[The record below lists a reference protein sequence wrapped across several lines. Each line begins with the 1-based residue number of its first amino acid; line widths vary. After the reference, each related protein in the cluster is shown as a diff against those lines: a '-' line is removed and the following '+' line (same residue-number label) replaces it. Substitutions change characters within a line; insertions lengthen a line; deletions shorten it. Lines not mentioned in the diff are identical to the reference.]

1 MNSARR
7 SDDGFPLFRRTLCSL
22 RVLLSPPKKSR
33 FVTSAFCCPQQSS
46 VRRSRTPYGGTS
58 DFVTADAHGKA
69 PGGIPVR
76 IFVDAPPYGS
86 VGATALRPVC
96 ATVCLSVRYSVALCA
111 PYESVCFHQSKPKTN
126 HYQVEVVL
134 VFSFLISSFYFQALK
149 NAVITNKNG
158 A

>member
-1 MNSARR
+1 MPRLFAVRNS
-7 SDDGFPLFRRTLCSL
+7 PLCGGAACLTAE
-22 RVLLSPPKKSR
+22 P
-33 FVTSAFCCPQQSS
+33 VT
-46 VRRSRTPYGGTS
+46 
-58 DFVTADAHGKA
+58 VTADAHGKA

-76 IFVDAPPYGS
+76 IFVDAPPCGS

-149 NAVITNKNG
+149 NAVNYK
-158 A
+158 